1 MADEKERCT
10 MFWLIV
16 IGIFVA
22 VAVVSGVVWHS
33 IDRVG
38 SSSLPGYVKFLI
50 IGAIVAAC
58 LALRF
63 ML

>member
-1 MADEKERCT
+1 

>member
-1 MADEKERCT
+1 

-16 IGIFVA
+16 IGILVG
-22 VAVVSGVVWHS
+22 AVVLAGAAWHS
-33 IDRVG
+33 IDKVG
-38 SSSLPGYVKFLI
+38 SSSLPGFVKFLI

-63 ML
+63 IL